1 MNLYISTIKIMMKR
15 FGVELKR
22 VPVNAPVNKGVTI
35 SNDQTQSILSE
46 NGSLFTKNSNSLHNI
61 PLDGSD
67 NSSTSDYDY
76 NPHHNHNSVFYDLY
90 SSKIQNTPSENYS
103 SESNDN
109 KLKCNI
115 CNMMNDNTN
124 FIILSCCNDICHIK
138 CLISKLNFFNENSDM
153 DYNDFNENLITNDFL
168 NSIVCLKCNK
178 VLNYEDI
185 FNIQSKHILN
195 NKKYIA
201 EYDKKIILLK
211 DQKKKIENEIKCLN
225 EYIIKLNNE
234 KQIAQV
240 IMTKMFSL
248 MST

>member
-1 MNLYISTIKIMMKR
+1 MKR

-22 VPVNAPVNKGVTI
+22 VPVNKGNLPT
-35 SNDQTQSILSE
+35 DQTQSILSE

-67 NSSTSDYDY
+67 NSNTSDYDY
-76 NPHHNHNSVFYDLY
+76 NHNHNSIFYDLY
-90 SSKIQNTPSENYS
+90 SNKLQNTPSENQSY
-103 SESNDN
+103 ESGDN

-115 CNMMNDNTN
+115 CNTMNDNTN

-138 CLISKLNFFNENSDM
+138 CLINKLNFFNDNSYM
-153 DYNDFNENLITNDFL
+153 DHNEFNENLITNDFL

-178 VLNYEDI
+178 ILNYEDI

-195 NKKYIA
+195 NKKYIT

-225 EYIIKLNNE
+225 EYIVKLNNE
-234 KQIAQV
+234 KQIAQI
-240 IMTKMFSL
+240 IMTKMFNL
-248 MST
+248 MSS